1 MCGHDTAILTLL
13 YLILFTLWFPETF
26 TLIFP
31 KSSSWPK
38 TIYPEHWRKMGNVPI
53 LLARSF
59 SGALV
64 KNCLL
69 LYVAVFPIEN
79 KF

>member
-1 MCGHDTAILTLL
+1 M
-13 YLILFTLWFPETF
+13 ILFTLWFPETF

-31 KSSSWPK
+31 KSLSWPK
-38 TIYPEHWRKMGNVPI
+38 TMCAEHWRKMGNVPI
-53 LLARSF
+53 LLAQSF

-64 KNCLL
+64 NNCLF
-69 LYVAVFPIEN
+69 LYAAVFPIKN